1 MSTPLT
7 IEYVFGG
14 GVSFLVAALWY
25 YIKSLADRFKEAEH
39 DRQELRER
47 LHTVEMGYQTKTEA
61 REARSEILGLLTHI
75 KTQLKKDSHKLDRK
89 ADKT

>member
-39 DRQELRER
+39 DRQELREQ
-47 LHTVEMGYQTKTEA
+47 LHTVEMGYQTKIEA
-61 REARSEILGLLTHI
+61 REARSEILGLLNEI
-75 KTQLKKDSHKLDRK
+75 KNQLEKVSDKLDRK

>member
-39 DRQELRER
+39 DR
-47 LHTVEMGYQTKTEA
+47 
-61 REARSEILGLLTHI
+61 
-75 KTQLKKDSHKLDRK
+75 
-89 ADKT
+89 